1 MCNINLCRTL
11 GGMNRIVNKEMTL
24 FTPYGLLGLA
34 DKTWI
39 VKKTLLWCEENLPIH
54 HSGFPPDFKFRS
66 TPVGHWA
73 CYDPHYHT
81 IVISTT
87 EIEDVR
93 HLIRCIL
100 HEWCHSV
107 QDLSGYDFDRGEKGG
122 LYYTFNHLER
132 EARSYEVVWY
142 MVWSQLKNELG
153 TSPTQTESLVLW
165 WNKLCKETL
174 VF

>member
-1 MCNINLCRTL
+1 
-11 GGMNRIVNKEMTL
+11 MNKTVNREMTF
-24 FTPYGLLGLA
+24 FTPYGSLGLA

-54 HSGFPPDFKFRS
+54 HSGFPPDFKFRA
-66 TPVGHWA
+66 TPQGHWA

-81 IVISTT
+81 IVISTS
-87 EIEDVR
+87 EIENVR

-107 QDLSGYDFDRGEKGG
+107 QDLSGYDFERGEKGG

-132 EARSYEVVWY
+132 EARSYETVWY
-142 MVWSQLKNELG
+142 MVWSQLKSELG
-153 TSPTQTESLVLW
+153 TSPTLRESWVLSL
-165 WNKLCKETL
+165 NKLCKESL

>member
-153 TSPTQTESLVLW
+153 SSPTQTESLVLW

>member
-1 MCNINLCRTL
+1 LCNINLCCTL

-153 TSPTQTESLVLW
+153 SSPTQTESLVLW

>member
-1 MCNINLCRTL
+1 MSYL

-122 LYYTFNHLER
+122 IYYTFNHLER

-153 TSPTQTESLVLW
+153 SSPTQTESLVLW

>member
-1 MCNINLCRTL
+1 LCNINLCRTL

-153 TSPTQTESLVLW
+153 SSPTQTESLVLW